1 MAEKLNCKELKIK
14 IENLTNLISS
24 YSILAVANN
33 KYASQIDSWKKILAS
48 LKLDY
53 DTNGCMVKL
62 EAERQNDIQEVA
74 EKYKELDKNRIE
86 EDSTYNISKRV
97 FYGVIILLSALGIM
111 VIVKKK

>member
-1 MAEKLNCKELKIK
+1 MAEKLDCKQLKIN

-33 KYASQIDSWKKILAS
+33 RYSSQIDSWKKILAG

-74 EKYKELDKNRIE
+74 DKYKELDKTRIE
-86 EDSTYNISKRV
+86 EDSTYNITKRI
-97 FYGVIILLSALGIM
+97 FYGAIILFSALGIM
-111 VIVKKK
+111 IITKKK